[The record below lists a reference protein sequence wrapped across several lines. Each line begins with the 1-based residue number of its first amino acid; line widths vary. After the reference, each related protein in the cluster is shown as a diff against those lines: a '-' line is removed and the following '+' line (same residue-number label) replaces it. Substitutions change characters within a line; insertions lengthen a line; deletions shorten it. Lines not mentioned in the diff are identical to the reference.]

1 MFCNQSRFDLPTAI
15 VTESIFNQLVD
26 SAQTRWLTSEHRRLR
41 EALANSS
48 PKFLAEP
55 SGKAERGEVRRGLR
69 SAEGRLLPEGRKNEV
84 RRGLRSAEGRLLPE
98 GRKNDGISTS
108 VQTTPTPPNSGGEK
122 NTLLDQWANDENFI
136 KFCQGQEASRKRG
149 AGGKTKGEIFKAL
162 TIDKK
167 LQTYC
172 DNLKK
177 SLPFVIFIATYI
189 ETASASGKLG
199 CWRKQAA
206 CRLNGLCVIDFDHIE
221 GDCRAVWEEAY
232 AKLSDKDKSRILLVY
247 ITPSGHG
254 LKVVFMADVAVGN
267 LIDNQKDFSKKLGL
281 NPDEACKDAS
291 RGAFLT
297 TREDIILLDERI
309 FTYENPAFGEK
320 YNELYHAGKS
330 QPTDL
335 FTTTMTTKTTDAVN
349 GGNNLA
355 CGEGK
360 KFSPCERPE
369 VERSKLSE
377 LSSKQEPELSYNGVP
392 YVKIIEAWLDGK
404 DLTNKRHDTLVELA
418 NHLRYLVG
426 KNAKKI
432 EEVVM
437 SLPWVQDLAAEGED
451 VAGTVSS
458 VMGWRYNERMP
469 DRLREALGKVGAL
482 DSPPKLGGVR
492 GGLRSAEGRLLP
504 EGRKN
509 NGISEAVQTTP
520 PDGTPPNLGGE
531 KDTDIY
537 AMLPLD
543 KWAEELQEMAEFYPC
558 MKELF
563 LNAHPHKL
571 PAILFS
577 SAALFG
583 TLMTRAYYHFWY
595 EPEIVRRLNYCIFI
609 IGDPGAGK
617 NVIEKFY
624 FKIADPMI
632 QADQCL
638 IDAVNRYK
646 DGRTERTTST
656 KAQKGDAL
664 KKPVVGIR
672 VHPARTATGEFIRH
686 MLAAVENVQ
695 GTPMNLHMFS
705 FDSELDNVTK
715 NNKGGDWK
723 DREILELKAFHNEQD
738 GQMYANQESIT
749 GMFNVFWNF
758 IYTGT
763 PYALHRKVNQRNFG
777 TGMSTR
783 LAVIPLPDK
792 GMAQRHQK
800 RDPSANET
808 LRTWAY
814 RLDRVEGEIP
824 IEPLNDETYDWQSS
838 RLEIAEFNGDKADRT
853 LLKRIPYYGIGVSLP
868 FILMRHWDEWQES
881 KTLTMDDTDKR
892 LCRLAMEIQYKCQQF
907 FFGEM
912 AFNYF
917 ADQNKEFVVRRRTTR
932 YDDCYRK
939 LPDEFKT
946 QQFMDCFGCSNAT
959 AARSISRFK
968 EDGIIEN
975 VKFGVYKKILMEL
988 P

>member
-26 SAQTRWLTSEHRRLR
+26 SAQTKWLTTEHRKLR
-41 EALANSS
+41 EALANSA

-69 SAEGRLLPEGRKNEV
+69 SAEGRLLPEGRKNE
-84 RRGLRSAEGRLLPE
+84 GT
-98 GRKNDGISTS
+98 STS
-108 VQTTPTPPNSGGEK
+108 VQTTPAPPNSGGEK
-122 NTLLDQWANDENFI
+122 ITLLNRWAQDENFI

-162 TIDKK
+162 TLEKK

-172 DNLKK
+172 DNPKK
-177 SLPFVIFIATYI
+177 SLPFVIFIA
-189 ETASASGKLG
+189 S

-206 CRLNGLCVIDFDHIE
+206 CRLNGLCVIDFDHVDE
-221 GDCRAVWEEAY
+221 GVQTTPPDGTPPNLGGERLREIWAEAY
-232 AKLSDKDKSRILLVY
+232 NKLSDEDKARILLVY

-254 LKVVFMADVAVGN
+254 LKVVFMADVNVGN
-267 LIDNQKDFSKKLGL
+267 LIDNQKDFSAKLGL

-320 YNELYHAGKS
+320 YNEQYRAGKS

-335 FTTTMTTKTTDAVN
+335 FTTTMTTKTTSAAN

-355 CGEGK
+355 SGEDK
-360 KFSPCERPE
+360 EL
-369 VERSKLSE
+369 SKLS
-377 LSSKQEPELSYNGVP
+377 ELSYNGVP

-432 EEVVM
+432 EKVVM
-437 SLPWVQDLAAEGED
+437 QLPWVQDLAAEGEN
-451 VAGTVSS
+451 VSS
-458 VMGWRYNERMP
+458 TVASVIDFKYHEWMP
-469 DRLREALGKVGAL
+469 KKMKETLRKVGAV
-482 DSPPKLGGVR
+482 D
-492 GGLRSAEGRLLP
+492 
-504 EGRKN
+504 
-509 NGISEAVQTTP
+509 QTTP

-543 KWAEELQEMAEFYPC
+543 KWAEEP
-558 MKELF
+558 
-563 LNAHPHKL
+563 
-571 PAILFS
+571 
-577 SAALFG
+577 ALFG

-624 FKIADPMI
+624 FKIADPII
-632 QADQCL
+632 QSDQCL

-723 DREILELKAFHNEQD
+723 DREILELKSFHNEQD

-800 RDPSANET
+800 RDPHANEA

-824 IEPLNDETYDWQSS
+824 IEPLNDETFDWQSS

-932 YDDCYRK
+932 FDDCYRK

-946 QQFMDCFGCSNAT
+946 QQMMDSFQCSQPT
-959 AARSISRFK
+959 ASRNITRFLQ
-968 EDGIIEN
+968 DGIIERIAHGTYR
-975 VKFGVYKKILMEL
+975 KLLQEL

>member
-26 SAQTRWLTSEHRRLR
+26 SAQTRWLTTQHRKLR

-55 SGKAERGEVRRGLR
+55 SGKAERW
-69 SAEGRLLPEGRKNEV
+69 EV

-108 VQTTPTPPNSGGEK
+108 VQTTPAPPNSGGEK

-247 ITPSGHG
+247 VTPSGHG

-267 LIDNQKDFSKKLGL
+267 LIDNQKDFSAKLGL

-320 YNELYHAGKS
+320 YNELYRAGKS

-335 FTTTMTTKTTDAVN
+335 FTTTMTTKTTDAAN

-392 YVKIIEAWLDGK
+392 YVKIIEAWLEGVNLDK
-404 DLTNKRHDTLVELA
+404 NRHNTLTELA
-418 NHLRYLVG
+418 SHLRYLIG
-426 KNAKKI
+426 KNPKKI
-432 EEVVM
+432 TEVVM

-520 PDGTPPNLGGE
+520 PVGTPPNLGGE

-563 LNAHPHKL
+563 LNAHPHKM

-959 AARSISRFK
+959 AARSINRFK

>member
-26 SAQTRWLTSEHRRLR
+26 SAQTKWLTTEHRKLR
-41 EALANSS
+41 EALANSA

-69 SAEGRLLPEGRKNEV
+69 SAEGRLLPEGRKNE
-84 RRGLRSAEGRLLPE
+84 GT
-98 GRKNDGISTS
+98 STS
-108 VQTTPTPPNSGGEK
+108 VQTTPAPPNSGGEK
-122 NTLLDQWANDENFI
+122 ITLLNRWAQDENFI
-136 KFCQGQEASRKRG
+136 KFCQRQEASRKKA
-149 AGGKTKGEIFKAL
+149 AGGKTKGEVFKAL
-162 TIDKK
+162 TIEKK

-206 CRLNGLCVIDFDHIE
+206 CRLNGLCVIDFDHVDE
-221 GDCRAVWEEAY
+221 GVQTTPPDGTPPNLGGERLREIWEEAY
-232 AKLSDKDKSRILLVY
+232 NKLSDEDKARILLVY

-254 LKVVFMADVAVGN
+254 LKVVFMADVNVGN
-267 LIDNQKDFSKKLGL
+267 LIDNQKDFSAKLGL

-320 YNELYHAGKS
+320 YNEQYHAGKS
-330 QPTDL
+330 QSTDL
-335 FTTTMTTKTTDAVN
+335 FTTTMTTKTTSAAN

-355 CGEGK
+355 SGEDK
-360 KFSPCERPE
+360 EL
-369 VERSKLSE
+369 SKLF
-377 LSSKQEPELSYNGVP
+377 ELSYNGVP

-432 EEVVM
+432 EEVVIQ
-437 SLPWVQDLAAEGED
+437 LPWVQDLAAEGEN
-451 VAGTVSS
+451 VSS
-458 VMGWRYNERMP
+458 TVASVIDFKYHEWMP
-469 DRLREALGKVGAL
+469 KKMKEALRKVGAV
-482 DSPPKLGGVR
+482 D
-492 GGLRSAEGRLLP
+492 
-504 EGRKN
+504 
-509 NGISEAVQTTP
+509 QTTP

-624 FKIADPMI
+624 FKIADPII
-632 QADQCL
+632 QSDQCL

-723 DREILELKAFHNEQD
+723 DREILELKSFHNEQD

-800 RDPSANET
+800 RDPHANEA

-824 IEPLNDETYDWQSS
+824 IEPLNDETFDWQSS

-932 YDDCYRK
+932 FDDCYRK

-946 QQFMDCFGCSNAT
+946 QQMMDSFQCSQPT
-959 AARSISRFK
+959 ASRNITRFLQ
-968 EDGIIEN
+968 DGIIERIAHGTYR
-975 VKFGVYKKILMEL
+975 KLLQEL

>member
-1 MFCNQSRFDLPTAI
+1 MFCNQQRFDLPTTI
-15 VTESIFNQLVD
+15 VTLSLFNSLVD
-26 SAQTRWLTSEHRRLR
+26 SAQTRWLTREHRRLR
-41 EALANSS
+41 EALPSILEGDTEL
-48 PKFLAEP
+48 LA
-55 SGKAERGEVRRGLR
+55 
-69 SAEGRLLPEGRKNEV
+69 
-84 RRGLRSAEGRLLPE
+84 
-98 GRKNDGISTS
+98 
-108 VQTTPTPPNSGGEK
+108 
-122 NTLLDQWANDENFI
+122 QWAQDGDFI
-136 KFCQGQEASRKRG
+136 KFCQGQEANRKRG
-149 AGGKTKGEIFKAL
+149 ASGKTKGEIFKAL
-162 TIDKK
+162 TLEKK

-172 DNLKK
+172 DSLKK
-177 SLPFVIFIATYI
+177 SLPFVIFIATYE
-189 ETASASGKLG
+189 ETLSGKTQKLG

-221 GDCRAVWEEAY
+221 GDPREVWAAAF
-232 AKLSDKDKSRILLVY
+232 AKLSDEDKARVLFVFV
-247 ITPSGHG
+247 TPSGHG
-254 LKVVFMADVAVGN
+254 LKVVFIADVAVGN
-267 LIDNQKDFSKKLGL
+267 LIDNQKVFSQKLGL

-297 TREDIILLDERI
+297 TREDILLIDEERL
-309 FTYENPAFGEK
+309 FTYENEEFGKK
-320 YNELYHAGKS
+320 YNSQYHAGKS
-330 QPTDL
+330 QPTLD
-335 FTTTMTTKTTDAVN
+335 FVEDSGAAGSVATVQCAGENQSPVSGGDGNDARVAESMT
-349 GGNNLA
+349 
-355 CGEGK
+355 
-360 KFSPCERPE
+360 
-369 VERSKLSE
+369 
-377 LSSKQEPELSYNGVP
+377 YNDVP
-392 YVKIIEAWLDGK
+392 LTAIIEAWMEGRNLE
-404 DLTNKRHDTLVELA
+404 NHRHDTLVELA
-418 NHLRYLVG
+418 SHLRYLIG
-426 KNAKKI
+426 KNPKKI
-432 EEVVM
+432 TEVVM
-437 SLPWVQDLAAEGED
+437 SLTWVQDLAAEGED

-458 VMGWRYNERMP
+458 VMGWKYTEKKP
-469 DRLREALGKVGAL
+469 PKLREALEKAGAL
-482 DSPPKLGGVR
+482 DAQTSNISPQA
-492 GGLRSAEGRLLP
+492 S
-504 EGRKN
+504 
-509 NGISEAVQTTP
+509 
-520 PDGTPPNLGGE
+520 D
-531 KDTDIY
+531 DIY
-537 AMLPLD
+537 AAMPLD
-543 KWAEELQEMAEFYPC
+543 KWAEELQEMAQYYPC

-577 SAALFG
+577 SAAMFG

-656 KAQKGDAL
+656 KAQKGEAL

-686 MLAAVENVQ
+686 MLAAVETVQ
-695 GTPMNLHMFS
+695 GQPLNLHMFS

-715 NNKGGDWK
+715 QNKGGDWK
-723 DREILELKAFHNEQD
+723 DREVLELKAFHNEQD
-738 GQMYANQESIT
+738 GQMYANQESVT

-792 GMAQRHQK
+792 GLAKRHQQV
-800 RDPSANET
+800 DPNANET
-808 LRTWAY
+808 LRRWAY
-814 RLDRVEGEIP
+814 RLDRVEGELP
-824 IEPLNDETYDWQSS
+824 IEPLNDETYDWQSAH
-838 RLEIAEFNGDKADRT
+838 LEIAEFNGDKADRT

-881 KTLTMDDTDKR
+881 KTLTMDDIDKR
-892 LCRLAMEIQYKCQQF
+892 LCRLAMEIQYRCQQF

-917 ADQNKEFVVRRRTTR
+917 ADQNKEFVQRRRTGR
-932 YDDCYRK
+932 YEECFRK

-946 QQFMDCFGCSNAT
+946 QQFMDCFGVSQS
-959 AARSISRFK
+959 AAQRSIARMQQ
-968 EDGIIEN
+968 DQLIER
-975 VKFGVYKKILMEL
+975 VKYGVYKKILQEL